1 MLVVRNLP
9 WFILCALIGGG
20 LAFYKVKS
28 QEKVYA
34 SSTSVMLKTGNSG
47 GSESFRS
54 SAIMSQFAGD
64 GVAYSSIPNEII
76 IMKSQTLMEQVVR
89 KLGLH
94 TSYSYTTRL
103 AKRNKTLYNDS
114 PVEVLFPDA
123 GEQLNA
129 SLIVVHRLIKSIHAS
144 GNNILSKNAIFP
156 VIGRV
161 LSV

>member
-1 MLVVRNLP
+1 MSNNTNNTEDLSFLEEENGGMQFKDILMLVVRNLP

-34 SSTSVMLKTGNSG
+34 STTSVMLKTGNSG

-54 SAIMSQFAGD
+54 SAIMSQFTGQ

-94 TSYSYTTRL
+94 TSYSYT
-103 AKRNKTLYNDS
+103 
-114 PVEVLFPDA
+114 
-123 GEQLNA
+123 
-129 SLIVVHRLIKSIHAS
+129 HAW
-144 GNNILSKNAIFP
+144 
-156 VIGRV
+156 
-161 LSV
+161 LSVIKHYIMIPPLRCCFPMLVSN